1 MSGWYSPHGGR
12 GGHRGRPG
20 PPGPGPGR
28 GQATPDLD
36 DRAELIAQRRA
47 RRRART
53 RRVATGAAG
62 IGGLLVL
69 WQAAAMLLGDQVAL
83 PSVTQTVAQFAHY
96 LNRPYPAQ
104 GKPLWYDLYISLR
117 RILVGFVIGVAA
129 GSRSGRRCRP
139 AAWCGTSSTR

>member
-1 MSGWYSPHGGR
+1 MSGWYAPR
-12 GGHRGRPG
+12 GGLAVLEDSR
-20 PPGPGPGR
+20 PPGPGQG
-28 GQATPDLD
+28 GHEDLD

-62 IGGLLVL
+62 IGAALLL
-69 WQAAAMLLGDQVAL
+69 WQAAAMTLGDQVAL
-83 PSVTQTVAQFAHY
+83 PSVTQTVTQFLHY

-104 GKPLWYDLYISLR
+104 GRPLWFDLYISLR

-129 GSRSGRRCRP
+129 GIAVGSAMS
-139 AAWCGTSSTR
+139 A